1 MVMMMFLWDEDER
14 RPKPLHWG
22 RTMIAFAGVLLF
34 AVLMV
39 YLVST
44 ADFGKD
50 SRTTVPR
57 TPGPCAP
64 FCIGSPAPEPGGP

>member
-1 MVMMMFLWDEDER
+1 MMMFLWDEDER

-22 RTMIAFAGVLLF
+22 RTMVAFASVLLF
-34 AVLMV
+34 AVMVV

-44 ADFGKD
+44 ADFGEA
-50 SRTTVPR
+50 SRSTVPR

-64 FCIGSPAPEPGGP
+64 FCIGAPAPPPEVP

>member
-14 RPKPLHWG
+14 RPRPLHWG
-22 RTMIAFAGVLLF
+22 RTMMAFAAVMLF
-34 AVLMV
+34 ALMAV

-44 ADFGKD
+44 ADFGEAAESK
-50 SRTTVPR
+50 VPR

-64 FCIGSPAPEPGGP
+64 FCIGPSAPEPGGP